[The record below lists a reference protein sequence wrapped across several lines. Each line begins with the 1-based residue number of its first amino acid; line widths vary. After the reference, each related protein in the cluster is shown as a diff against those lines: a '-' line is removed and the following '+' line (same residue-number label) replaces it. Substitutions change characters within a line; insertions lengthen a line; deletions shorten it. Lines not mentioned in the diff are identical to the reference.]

1 MPYVF
6 SWVSF
11 QWFQIVFW
19 KFLKDFLILRWDI
32 MYFVMP
38 PTSQF
43 GFVIVGSVRFQ
54 IRVVRQSGTQR
65 APGCQPEVS
74 ISVAKKEIRRPA
86 ACEHP

>member
-1 MPYVF
+1 MYQPMNSARTGPVPNRCIQATTPTAGHTQSQLVF

-19 KFLKDFLILRWDI
+19 KFLKDFLILRSDI

-43 GFVIVGSVRFQ
+43 GFVIVGSVRF
-54 IRVVRQSGTQR
+54 SN
-65 APGCQPEVS
+65 
-74 ISVAKKEIRRPA
+74 
-86 ACEHP
+86 